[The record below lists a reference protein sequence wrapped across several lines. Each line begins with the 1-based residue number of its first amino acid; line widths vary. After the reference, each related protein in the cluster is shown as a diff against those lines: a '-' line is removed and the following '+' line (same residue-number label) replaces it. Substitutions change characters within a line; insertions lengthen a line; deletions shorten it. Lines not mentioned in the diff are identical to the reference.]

1 MTEATDDR
9 LKLLIERAE
18 RLIDEE
24 KAIRADKN
32 DVFMEA
38 KAVGYDVKIM
48 KLVIKLRAMR
58 PDERQELDML
68 TDAYRSYLGID

>member
-1 MTEATDDR
+1 METDDR

-18 RLIDEE
+18 RLIEEE

-32 DVFMEA
+32 DVFKEA
-38 KAVGYDVKIM
+38 SAYGYDVKVM

-58 PDERQELDML
+58 PEERQELDML
-68 TDAYRSYLGID
+68 TDTYRSHLGLD